1 MKTVQKHDLS
11 FDELDELVRPAPEV
25 VEFEE
30 VSNKMVSRRGFLG
43 GGVAVGAGAF
53 VMGST
58 TLAAGKALA
67 AGSEESRLAFKMV
80 KANALDT
87 VTVPEGYKWEILASW
102 GEPMFSS
109 TPDFNGATGGTG
121 ASQEAAF
128 GDHCDGMALFAHHGR
143 QILCVNNEYTNLKTL
158 HANRT
163 DGVPTTADDIRKSKA
178 AHGVSI
184 VEIAHKNNQWG
195 IVKDSEFNRRITADT
210 EMDITGPAR
219 GHKLMR
225 TSSDSKG
232 VVAKG
237 TWNNCGN
244 GQTPWGTYL
253 TCEENFNGYFSS
265 SDENFSLTPEMKR
278 YGISH
283 KDWGYKWAMSDSRFD
298 VSKEPNEP
306 NRAGYIVEIDPLDP
320 KARPKKRTALG
331 RFKHENAELTIASNG
346 HVVVYLGDDERGEFL
361 YRFVSKH
368 KYLAGGN
375 NRDLLEEGT
384 LYVAKFHDN
393 NRGEWL
399 ALTPKTT
406 GMTEA
411 EISIHTRIA
420 ASKVGA
426 TTMDRPEW
434 VASNPNKVEVFCAL
448 TNNKNRGVKPNA
460 GGDATPAGGPNPRV
474 ENNFG
479 QIVRWTPMNEDHT
492 SSDFKW
498 NLFVLAGNP
507 AVYDDANAGSQNVN
521 QDNMFNSP
529 DGLKFDSKG
538 LLWIQ
543 TDGNYSNA
551 KGFEGQGNN
560 QMLVGDP
567 ETGEIRRFLV
577 GPKECEIT
585 GAAWN
590 TERTT
595 MFISVQHP
603 GEKGDSHW
611 PGGGQSV
618 PRSSV
623 IAISR
628 EDGAVIG

>member
-58 TLAAGKALA
+58 TLAASKALA

-87 VTVPEGYKWEILASW
+87 VTVPEGYKWEVLASW

-265 SDENFSLTPEMKR
+265 SDENFSLTTEMKR

-492 SSDFKW
+492 SRDFKW

-585 GAAWN
+585 GA
-590 TERTT
+590 
-595 MFISVQHP
+595 
-603 GEKGDSHW
+603 
-611 PGGGQSV
+611 
-618 PRSSV
+618 
-623 IAISR
+623 
-628 EDGAVIG
+628 